1 MKEKRYQFKEELLKI
16 HKKDRRDFSAV
27 PKSNEFIINDG
38 ILLVV
43 PKDASDVIM
52 TAARDFEDYLF
63 VSMNVSSM
71 VTRTATRDEGAI
83 VMRLSDNL
91 GAAQGYMGYR
101 ITITESGILLEGADE
116 RGVAQGLY
124 HLEDVMNIR
133 KAPFIETGVTERKA
147 VFFRR
152 TSLMPFGMYE
162 YIDEGFAHMAHL
174 GMDTLY
180 LWLED
185 AYTTNRKDR
194 IDLNLLGKR
203 AKKYGIDL
211 LVKLSCPHAKA
222 PGDPGAQEYYDK
234 LYGELFEV
242 CPDLAGIVLVGEC
255 TEFPSKDPN
264 AESYRTPAPENLP
277 RRKPPTGSW
286 PCYDYPEWIELIRNA
301 VRKYSE
307 NAEIIFSTYNWGF
320 TPEKNRLEFIENLPE
335 GISLE
340 PTWDM
345 FHQYRL
351 GNAVETVVDYSLSFA
366 GPGEYFI
373 SEAIAAKKRG
383 TRLYAN
389 AQSSGRTWDFGVVP
403 YEPMPG
409 QWIKR
414 YEAMLKAHEDWGL
427 TGIEENIHYGFQP
440 SIISE
445 IEKQMF
451 FTGGKSPAKILDA
464 LVIRDYGADNA
475 ESVKRA
481 FQCFDEAILH
491 YVPTNED
498 QYGAF
503 RIGPSYPF
511 WLENTFDR
519 GKKPDDTKAM
529 FGNRIYYAEYTTLD
543 VNMHHEKG
551 SSLTGVRIFEELA
564 SLERMSALLLDGIN
578 ILKECENPNREL
590 IKLTALG
597 EFMYHSVQTVINNK
611 NFFILKQKLNISQ
624 TRENATKILD
634 EIEALLLREKKN
646 VEDTIPVVNTDSR
659 LGWEPSMEYACDE
672 KALNWKL
679 RQLDYTLNFA
689 LFHYREHNDFID
701 KFPLK

>member
-1 MKEKRYQFKEELLKI
+1 MKEKRYQFKEDLLKI
-16 HKKDRRDFSAV
+16 HKKNRRDLSAA
-27 PKSNEFIINDG
+27 PCDNEFVISDG

-71 VTRTATRDEGAI
+71 VTTKEPNVQKSI
-83 VMRLSDNL
+83 VICRSNNL
-91 GAAQGYMGYR
+91 GRAQGYMGYR
-101 ITITESGILLEGADE
+101 ITTTDKGILLEGADE
-116 RGVAQGLY
+116 RGIAQGLY
-124 HLEDVMNIR
+124 YLEDIMNIR
-133 KAPFIETGVTERKA
+133 KAPFIETGITERKA
-147 VFFRR
+147 VFSRR
-152 TSLMPFGMYE
+152 LGLMPFGMFE
-162 YIDEGFAHMAHL
+162 YIDEGFAHMAHM
-174 GMDTLY
+174 GMDTLV

-185 AYTTNRKDR
+185 AYTTNRGDH
-194 IDLNLLGKR
+194 IDLNLLGTR

-211 LVKLSCPHAKA
+211 IAKLDCPHAKA
-222 PGDPGAQEYYDK
+222 PGDPDAQEYYDNM
-234 LYGELFEV
+234 YGQLFEV
-242 CPDLAGIVLVGEC
+242 CPELSGIALVGEC

-264 AESYRTPAPENLP
+264 AEKYSAAASQNIPRT
-277 RRKPPTGSW
+277 KPPTGSW

-301 VRKYSE
+301 VKKHSE

-320 TPEKNRLEFIENLPE
+320 TPEKNRIEFIENLPE
-335 GISLE
+335 GVSLE

-351 GNAVETVVDYSLSFA
+351 GDAVETVVDYSLSFA
-366 GPGEYFI
+366 GPGEYFT

-383 TRLYAN
+383 IRLYAN
-389 AQSSGRTWDFGVVP
+389 AQASGRTWDFGVIP

-414 YEAMLKAHEDWGL
+414 YEALLEAHEDWNL
-427 TGIEENIHYGFQP
+427 SGIGENIHYGFQP

-445 IEKQMF
+445 IEKEMF
-451 FTGGKSPAKILDA
+451 FTGGKSPNEVLNA

-475 ESVKRA
+475 EAVKRA
-481 FQCFDEAILH
+481 FKCFDKAILH

-511 WLENTFDR
+511 WLENTFNR

-529 FGNRIYYAEYTTLD
+529 FGNRIYYAEYTPLD

-551 SSLTGVRIFEELA
+551 SSLTGVRIFEEIA
-564 SLERMSALLLDGIN
+564 SLEKMSALLQGGID
-578 ILKECENPNREL
+578 ILKKCENPNREL
-590 IKLTALG
+590 TKLTALG

-634 EIEALLLREKKN
+634 EIETLLLREKKN

-679 RQLDYTLNFA
+679 RQLDYTLNFV
-689 LFHYREHNDFID
+689 LLHYREHNDFID
-701 KFPLK
+701 KFEK